1 MSDSTLIQFG
11 TNFQI
16 KIVSCLLQDQKFFQ
30 VICDILEPKYF
41 DSDSN
46 KWLVKSI
53 RDYYFEYKTL
63 PTLEVLKV
71 KIDDIDNDIL
81 KSTVVNNLGEA
92 WRYKDSSD
100 LEYIIL

>member
-53 RDYYFEYKTL
+53 RDYFFEYKTL
-63 PTLEVLKV
+63 PTLDALA
-71 KIDDIDNDIL
+71 
-81 KSTVVNNLGEA
+81 KS
-92 WRYKDSSD
+92 
-100 LEYIIL
+100 